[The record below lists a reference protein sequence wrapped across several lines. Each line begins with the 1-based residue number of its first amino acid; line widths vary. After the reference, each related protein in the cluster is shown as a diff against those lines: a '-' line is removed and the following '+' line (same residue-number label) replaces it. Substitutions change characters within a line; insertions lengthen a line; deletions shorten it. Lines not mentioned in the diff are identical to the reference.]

1 MHQQVGAPKKL
12 SLKGGSCPCL
22 PAPARARRAVP
33 PSRPCKLPG
42 YSPGRRQKPLRAWG
56 QTRTPNGA
64 ARSGSASDLSGR
76 VREGR
81 ARARWTPIRAAL
93 ALAQFTASGARA
105 LLAHTCRQKTEHVQ
119 AVKRAPFF
127 LVFQRSSRGGLRS
140 K

>member
-1 MHQQVGAPKKL
+1 MIKASLTSHQQVGAPKKL
-12 SLKGGSCPCL
+12 SLKGRSCPSL
-22 PAPARARRAVP
+22 PARGALCSS
-33 PSRPCKLPG
+33 PSRQCKLPG
-42 YSPGRRQKPLRAWG
+42 YSPGRRQKPPRAWG

-105 LLAHTCRQKTEHVQ
+105 LLAHTCRQKNCACAVQ

-127 LVFQRSSRGGLRS
+127 FSFST
-140 K
+140 